1 MLSIAAVSDAYA
13 ATLTLDGFGAK
24 FVKRSMFKVC
34 QLIFCLNST
43 LNWIIGIQAHALVQN
58 LFLRLIVPYLLQ
70 QRLTVAIGENYSRA
84 LSPEQQQH
92 LLQRLN
98 SALSE
103 AEIATAIVEMDSNGN
118 GVITGQELSSWFIKL
133 ELNVALLDTVSF
145 RDPAPAQNE
154 ALKKKDPAA
163 ASASKRKKRAKLK
176 KKSTIPEPPA
186 DDAGD
191 GFSSSV
197 ACDADGSG
205 EEPEAKGDYYDGANA
220 AATGD

>member
-1 MLSIAAVSDAYA
+1 VPDA
-13 ATLTLDGFGAK
+13 F
-24 FVKRSMFKVC
+24 
-34 QLIFCLNST
+34 
-43 LNWIIGIQAHALVQN
+43 NWIIDVQTHALVQN
-58 LFLRLIVPYLLQ
+58 LFLRLIVPYLLH
-70 QRLTVAIGENYSRA
+70 QRLTVAIGENYGAA

-98 SALSE
+98 GALSE

-118 GVITGQELSSWFIKL
+118 GVITGQELSCWFIKL

-154 ALKKKDPAA
+154 AAKKKDAA
-163 ASASKRKKRAKLK
+163 VVSASKPKKRAKLK
-176 KKSTIPEPPA
+176 KKSAASEPRTE
-186 DDAGD
+186 DTGD

-205 EEPEAKGDYYDGANA
+205 QEPEAEGDNDDGANA